1 MHLLHFLFF
10 SFEAS
15 IHLFYNLISS
25 SQHLPIRPFSLNL
38 SFYYITPLHT
48 LCVLSLHS
56 RWTIHISHISLGF
69 SIIARFSCSHICSTL
84 LSSSYSTLLFSRQLA
99 YPSSSLT
106 HACACIYL
114 RRKWRCTLVKSTIS
128 TGLTVV
134 PVARRF
140 ETTGPPLRLQP
151 SSAFV
156 TVVQS
161 ESVRPLT
168 PPFGISSHIYSSSH
182 HPHSR

>member
-1 MHLLHFLFF
+1 MNYVYMMP
-10 SFEAS
+10 STR
-15 IHLFYNLISS
+15 
-25 SQHLPIRPFSLNL
+25 IRVCVRLNDV
-38 SFYYITPLHT
+38 IAN
-48 LCVLSLHS
+48 S
-56 RWTIHISHISLGF
+56 RSTNI
-69 SIIARFSCSHICSTL
+69 STL
-84 LSSSYSTLLFSRQLA
+84 RLTCRSRLRTSRSHNPVPTVSPISARLSRSPPTS
-99 YPSSSLT
+99 PSSSPT

-114 RRKWRCTLVKSTIS
+114 TWKRRCTHVESTIF
-128 TGLTVV
+128 TGVTAV

-156 TVVQS
+156 TVDQN

-168 PPFGISSHIYSSSH
+168 PPLGISRHIYSSSH